1 MNRPVRTVWP
11 LRVTSRTSTTPR
23 DVVTSTRR
31 PARVARDLERLDAL
45 PGVDQRLDPI
55 ALHGATIVPSSRAR
69 KADRRSSPVAPRIVA
84 GGLRV
89 KALAQFGP

>member
-31 PARVARDLERLDAL
+31 PARVAVISNAWT
-45 PGVDQRLDPI
+45 P
-55 ALHGATIVPSSRAR
+55 
-69 KADRRSSPVAPRIVA
+69 
-84 GGLRV
+84 
-89 KALAQFGP
+89 